1 MNEEYLK
8 GLHTHLGIKDDYNTW
23 INAIQGNEEYLKGL
37 HGHLGVDDDY
47 DTWHS
52 AVLGSKKKDATASQ
66 STGGQGNTSFSYD
79 EYPTEAEIYDLK
91 QGTATPAVVQKA
103 TRFISQD
110 REGVDFSD
118 QELQDYNTLKN
129 IVGESVKEEAFTD
142 VVGKDDGR
150 AEVPVA
156 IAGDMS
162 VSGQRGRGEAV
173 DGAPRKAYEKQLQ
186 TSDRREDIMVN
197 LQDQKDELEAGQ
209 NLLEL
214 SDEELDTYFENKKN
228 KKRNYGAE
236 TVSDFEDRTRQEKLD
251 RAYEDDAIAFGA
263 RTFDTMADFE
273 KSLFESQKE
282 YESRMN
288 KVSDTEIRNAEY
300 RLYQQGLNELQDDI
314 ESGALSVNS
323 MQVKD
328 WVKRTAEEIGLDPDS
343 ATFESVSNSITNT
356 KNYLEGVLFE
366 KTLDKE
372 LYENY
377 QRRGEGKFKDFTY
390 TRRATSDFILNTV
403 NDIAIYAAD
412 TFINDPLT
420 AERLQQAKT
429 ARNLR
434 TQIEL
439 GHDPYDDKGIT
450 ETYGEELKDGVTL
463 KALFGGKAFEKLVLS
478 LGDSYIS
485 LASAMVNP
493 MAGVAVAGTSG
504 TFGTYEAYRD
514 RGDLSESEK
523 QALAWGS
530 GIIEAGITY
539 IGMGN
544 MRRAR
549 AAMGVAGEATST
561 AARKKLYAEAIK
573 KIQPVS
579 KKVAQAMSSARGRGI
594 AAGVSS
600 VLEEQAEEL
609 SIGILTQGLAHA
621 IADDEF
627 DTYELADIALST
639 FAMSG
644 TTMAAP
650 TGYATYSKYRNFENT
665 PTSDKVE
672 RFETLKDYYED
683 LRKAYKEEG
692 ISNKDKSIIKDE
704 MLSVKD
710 EINQIK
716 AESVEF
722 YESLSETKGVSPEM
736 VSKYLD
742 ITRAKSVSDNELGFV
757 QDVNKAIR
765 QISRNAKN
773 SDSPTVKQASK
784 KKISQLL
791 ELKTQIEGSVAKATA
806 KSDPLAEGKTTEAPK
821 QTTPEGTSFETVE
834 EFAQNLKTKLDARKG
849 KETAKETPSQ
859 AVDSRV
865 RYLNPATNETVEGVL
880 IKDGQRLAVET
891 DEGNII
897 DIANFDEVAD
907 TKLGELNLSPAEG
920 LLGVNEDG
928 SFTYNRAGGV
938 VPQGTKMVNK
948 NGVKAIRRDKNG
960 NVKNVLLTNEDG
972 SETYNL
978 KGEEA
983 EEAAYQIALK
993 ESQTEG
999 DKAKVDEEFRL
1010 QAIEDARAEESTEPT
1025 QPAQPTQ
1032 EEAPAQ
1038 PSQQAK
1044 ERAARRKQR
1053 KNIELVGDV
1062 DLSQDNRTVV
1072 SNMIEALQIVSPDIK
1087 VVMHSSRDSYNSTH
1101 SGASRDVGHFNPS
1114 TNTVHVLVDGTNPLN
1129 AEGYLL
1135 LKHEMVHPI
1144 LEAVLASDPH
1154 FANRVENRIKAIM
1167 NRYAKGTDAQKRVLD
1182 HYERYARRS
1191 DQPLELLTEFVT
1203 VFSEPA
1209 GVKLLSRDKTAFEKV
1224 ADLFQM
1230 IIDRIKGF
1238 RDAKVPSSEKEIV
1251 DLAKAIGKALKTG
1264 SAIDVD
1270 KTVNPSRENAVRQSL
1285 ERSSDPSKAIQPK
1298 KGSSP
1303 ADVKQAWEASK
1314 NNFIV
1319 AEDFEHSLELRR
1331 MGFREAYQKDGKI
1344 YMSVPVKYEAYNASS
1359 NVAKI
1364 KSDSFIKASD
1374 VQDKSQKRVYDVLSA
1389 LSKFSGYKMEFV
1401 NRPDLNFDS
1410 AMVIPD
1416 RENGLNENTVVVN
1429 LAYANA
1435 RTGASGM
1442 SMVLVESLRRKA
1454 PDAFNELYKNI
1465 QESGD
1470 SRIKRIFDQYV
1481 ENAPKEIKNKSDR
1494 ELIAMANVVQE
1505 LIDSVTTDA
1514 VGQSATEFLAD
1525 FQEKLADA
1533 LLNQKEGDLKL
1544 VMMPLGEN
1552 MVLSIESALINKGK
1566 GFEFNT
1572 EIEVKEKD
1580 LIQRLVDRVTS
1591 NLRRS
1596 NELFERGVNQLLS
1609 PIPSRFDMDVQMGGL
1624 RKNTILDALIAAGY
1638 DSDSDV
1644 MLDYLAGANV
1654 VEFLATDKQLAEIGK
1669 VIGKMIE
1676 VSEDPR
1682 NFQKIELVF
1691 TGELDVSSLNESQ
1704 AAVHSF
1710 VTKIIDY
1717 MTSSEKSN
1725 FINPD
1730 GSFIDG
1736 LEGFVIDTY
1745 TGYAQ
1750 NRVTDMMYLI
1760 TDNYDTA
1767 KETKVH
1773 FDLMNEVEDIY
1784 YDGRNVSI
1792 EQMASD
1798 FESIS
1803 FESSLDI
1810 FEEVRKKSERQQK
1823 VTPENAEKVKQAKTL
1838 REAMELANMAVPNVT
1853 ADGVFVFKVEY
1864 DEMKEFF
1871 PSKIP
1876 KGAEG
1881 VFNENAFMEISVI
1894 PSEQGIVVSYD
1905 VAYEG
1910 KVSND
1915 YSDFPSKYGV
1925 GKTTMPLVFKYANI
1939 VGALTNAKGLV
1950 FHAVSN
1956 AKHDNIDISEYSDK
1970 QVEGFITGEG
1980 DPVMRR
1986 GLNNIAAARNGHLVS
2001 AKLGKDV
2008 AFIVDE
2014 KVYVTRDK
2022 DILNWVASESRRYTL
2037 EQLHKDGNSMD
2048 IADVLG
2054 EQLKIDRPDLVDKL
2068 KSKGEFDTKG
2078 KSIVSAALAVNE
2090 NSYVLPQSE
2099 NLPNNAPMQ
2108 AAYENDQKYVS
2119 SSAVRSMLTP
2129 ADKTGKK
2136 TLDAVDK
2143 MFENAEERIAG
2154 SGKKGIRD
2162 IVKKYFSREALVVN
2176 SARLQKA
2183 MERGFADFIKAQFT
2197 ALNGQRANA
2206 DRVFQKIEKR
2216 IFGGLDTTQ
2225 ETILDKIIFLR
2236 RVIQIDSNWD
2246 NRLKDNQISLDAATN
2261 EVESLK
2267 SLLDNAKSKKD
2278 KDRIKKRIKSVN
2290 EKVKYFQSQVDKYSN
2305 RPLHPTDGTQDVNL
2319 ESATAALEQMKQDL
2333 GDGFNE
2339 LSSRADAYFDEY
2351 RKILQ
2356 ESFEAGLIDE
2366 ATRDLFIKDEYQP
2379 RVFLEKMFGETPTAA
2394 FENMGLE
2401 ADQIAGIKDG
2411 STGEIFTDARYL
2423 LNLSLRS
2430 LKHKAAS
2437 NELFAAMDEQASD
2450 MQYKMKDDTVREANY
2465 KKDKE
2470 GNIIEDG
2477 FGNKAVEKADEGYKN
2492 VFYRKNGQKRAFQ
2505 IKTELWN
2512 QLHGVEDRSLLTPT
2526 QKRRLAKASG
2536 TTAKKALVTGLRPA
2550 FALIATAR
2558 GFVEVTRGRGT
2569 YDQFKA
2575 LPVMQVMAMVDFIKS
2590 LPDAVLDGKVTED
2603 YFAHGGGMSFLTNQ
2617 GRPEQIY
2624 KKKRSTVRRLLGKY
2638 SPFKAAGKAL
2648 GFAGEKAEIAL
2659 RLAIYQ
2665 RTLENLK
2672 KTRPELTE
2680 KQRKYLAV
2688 EDARMIADFS
2698 QGGWLTKDL
2707 DAVKPYINAAVQGT
2721 RGTLE
2726 YARKNPKMFVAKQ
2739 VQAYVMNT
2747 ALTLMGMMA
2756 LGKDDWDK
2764 LPAYIKNRYNLIP
2777 TFLTGKDYKG
2787 NERPLMLRLPKAH
2800 QFMFLD
2806 RLAGITAEA
2815 LYHQMNDLEYDWKMY
2830 DENGYLSE
2838 EGFEIVDAFLGQF
2851 PAGDLIPEE
2860 IFTPKKLSGADFLM
2874 QIVSTVPL
2882 GGALDAYGNNVDR
2895 YRDKQITYD
2904 YGKVSPSMEGYK
2916 DGRTRDMFKL
2926 FSKLTGASAPRSQAA
2941 FEKFFAPETSQIVS
2955 FIYQMTDAMIVTEEE
2970 REGAQLIESKKK
2982 GFDKTFGIKKSFQYV
2997 VPKEKFD
3004 INRKKISEDLDKEEE
3019 NKKLKIRKEIG
3030 IMLKNQNFD
3039 YKTASALPKDVQGFI
3054 KDLDP
3059 AYIRYAAGYAKN
3071 RAKGMETDPFFFDV
3085 AYSSTAVSQ
3094 AAKLRLEY
3102 GFEKWT
3108 DLPADVREDIKRGL
3122 FEAGLKNTS
3131 SLMQELK

>member
-1 MNEEYLK
+1 M
-8 GLHTHLGIKDDYNTW
+8 
-23 INAIQGNEEYLKGL
+23 IQ
-37 HGHLGVDDDY
+37 
-47 DTWHS
+47 
-52 AVLGSKKKDATASQ
+52 
-66 STGGQGNTSFSYD
+66 
-79 EYPTEAEIYDLK
+79 
-91 QGTATPAVVQKA
+91 
-103 TRFISQD
+103 
-110 REGVDFSD
+110 
-118 QELQDYNTLKN
+118 
-129 IVGESVKEEAFTD
+129 
-142 VVGKDDGR
+142 
-150 AEVPVA
+150 
-156 IAGDMS
+156 
-162 VSGQRGRGEAV
+162 
-173 DGAPRKAYEKQLQ
+173 
-186 TSDRREDIMVN
+186 
-197 LQDQKDELEAGQ
+197 
-209 NLLEL
+209 
-214 SDEELDTYFENKKN
+214 
-228 KKRNYGAE
+228 
-236 TVSDFEDRTRQEKLD
+236 
-251 RAYEDDAIAFGA
+251 
-263 RTFDTMADFE
+263 
-273 KSLFESQKE
+273 
-282 YESRMN
+282 
-288 KVSDTEIRNAEY
+288 
-300 RLYQQGLNELQDDI
+300 
-314 ESGALSVNS
+314 
-323 MQVKD
+323 
-328 WVKRTAEEIGLDPDS
+328 
-343 ATFESVSNSITNT
+343 
-356 KNYLEGVLFE
+356 
-366 KTLDKE
+366 
-372 LYENY
+372 
-377 QRRGEGKFKDFTY
+377 
-390 TRRATSDFILNTV
+390 
-403 NDIAIYAAD
+403 
-412 TFINDPLT
+412 
-420 AERLQQAKT
+420 
-429 ARNLR
+429 
-434 TQIEL
+434 
-439 GHDPYDDKGIT
+439 
-450 ETYGEELKDGVTL
+450 
-463 KALFGGKAFEKLVLS
+463 
-478 LGDSYIS
+478 
-485 LASAMVNP
+485 
-493 MAGVAVAGTSG
+493 
-504 TFGTYEAYRD
+504 
-514 RGDLSESEK
+514 
-523 QALAWGS
+523 
-530 GIIEAGITY
+530 
-539 IGMGN
+539 
-544 MRRAR
+544 
-549 AAMGVAGEATST
+549 
-561 AARKKLYAEAIK
+561 
-573 KIQPVS
+573 
-579 KKVAQAMSSARGRGI
+579 
-594 AAGVSS
+594 
-600 VLEEQAEEL
+600 
-609 SIGILTQGLAHA
+609 
-621 IADDEF
+621 
-627 DTYELADIALST
+627 
-639 FAMSG
+639 
-644 TTMAAP
+644 
-650 TGYATYSKYRNFENT
+650 
-665 PTSDKVE
+665 
-672 RFETLKDYYED
+672 
-683 LRKAYKEEG
+683 
-692 ISNKDKSIIKDE
+692 
-704 MLSVKD
+704 
-710 EINQIK
+710 
-716 AESVEF
+716 
-722 YESLSETKGVSPEM
+722 
-736 VSKYLD
+736 
-742 ITRAKSVSDNELGFV
+742 
-757 QDVNKAIR
+757 
-765 QISRNAKN
+765 
-773 SDSPTVKQASK
+773 
-784 KKISQLL
+784 
-791 ELKTQIEGSVAKATA
+791 
-806 KSDPLAEGKTTEAPK
+806 
-821 QTTPEGTSFETVE
+821 
-834 EFAQNLKTKLDARKG
+834 
-849 KETAKETPSQ
+849 
-859 AVDSRV
+859 
-865 RYLNPATNETVEGVL
+865 
-880 IKDGQRLAVET
+880 
-891 DEGNII
+891 
-897 DIANFDEVAD
+897 
-907 TKLGELNLSPAEG
+907 
-920 LLGVNEDG
+920 
-928 SFTYNRAGGV
+928 
-938 VPQGTKMVNK
+938 
-948 NGVKAIRRDKNG
+948 
-960 NVKNVLLTNEDG
+960 
-972 SETYNL
+972 
-978 KGEEA
+978 
-983 EEAAYQIALK
+983 
-993 ESQTEG
+993 
-999 DKAKVDEEFRL
+999 
-1010 QAIEDARAEESTEPT
+1010 
-1025 QPAQPTQ
+1025 
-1032 EEAPAQ
+1032 
-1038 PSQQAK
+1038 
-1044 ERAARRKQR
+1044 
-1053 KNIELVGDV
+1053 
-1062 DLSQDNRTVV
+1062 
-1072 SNMIEALQIVSPDIK
+1072 ALQIVSPDIK

-1191 DQPLELLTEFVT
+1191 DQSLELLTEFVT

-1238 RDAKVPSSEKEIV
+1238 RDAKVPSSEKEII
-1251 DLAKAIGKALKTG
+1251 DLAKAIGEALKTG

-1331 MGFREAYQKDGKI
+1331 MGFREAYQKGGKI
-1344 YMSVPVKYEAYNASS
+1344 YMSVPVKYEDYNASS

-1389 LSKFSGYKMEFV
+1389 LSKFAGYKMEFV

-1470 SRIKRIFDQYV
+1470 TRIKRIFDQYV

-1494 ELIAMANVVQE
+1494 ELVAMANVVQE

-1580 LIQRLVDRVTS
+1580 LIQRLVDRVTT

-1596 NELFERGVNQLLS
+1596 NELFERAVNQLLS
-1609 PIPSRFDMDVQMGGL
+1609 PLHSRFDEDVQMGGL

-1644 MLDYLAGANV
+1644 MLDYLGGANV
-1654 VEFLATDKQLAEIGK
+1654 VEFLATDEQLAEIGK
-1669 VIGKMIE
+1669 VIGAMIE
-1676 VSEDPR
+1676 VQNEPYGFDQIEDV
-1682 NFQKIELVF
+1682 L
-1691 TGELDVSSLNESQ
+1691 TGESDVSSLNESQ
-1704 AAVHSF
+1704 AIVYSRL
-1710 VTKIIDY
+1710 TEIINY
-1717 MTSSEKSN
+1717 MTSSEKSTFLN
-1725 FINPD
+1725 QD
-1730 GSFIDG
+1730 GSFVDG
-1736 LEGFVIDTY
+1736 LEGFVIDIY
-1745 TGYAQ
+1745 TGYAE
-1750 NRVTDMMYLI
+1750 NRVTDMLYLI
-1760 TDNYDTA
+1760 TENYDTA
-1767 KETKVH
+1767 RETKVH
-1773 FDLMNEVEDIY
+1773 FDLMDEVKEIY
-1784 YDGRNVSI
+1784 YDGNNVPI
-1792 EQMASD
+1792 ERVASD

-1823 VTPENAEKVKQAKTL
+1823 ATPEDAEKVKQAKTL

-1853 ADGVFVFKVEY
+1853 ADGVFIFKVEY

-1876 KGAEG
+1876 QGAEG

-1894 PSEQGIVVSYD
+1894 PSENGISVSYD
-1905 VAYEG
+1905 VAYKG
-1910 KVSND
+1910 KIDNN

-1939 VGALTNAKGLV
+1939 VGALTNAKGLI

-1956 AKHDNIDISEYSDK
+1956 AKHDKIDISEYSDK

-2001 AKLGKDV
+2001 ARLGKDV

-2022 DILNWVASESRRYTL
+2022 EILSWVASQSRRYTL
-2037 EQLHKDGNSMD
+2037 EKLHKDGNSMD

-2129 ADKTGKK
+2129 ADKTGRK

-2154 SGKKGIRD
+2154 SGKKSIRD

-2206 DRVFQKIEKR
+2206 DRAFQKIEKR

-2246 NRLKDNQISLDAATN
+2246 NRLKDNQISLDAANN

-2278 KDRIKKRIKSVN
+2278 KERIKKRIKSVN

-2319 ESATAALEQMKQDL
+2319 ESATAALEQLKQDL

-2437 NELFAAMDEQASD
+2437 NELFAAMDEQAAD

-2505 IKTELWN
+2505 IKTDLWN

-2536 TTAKKALVTGLRPA
+2536 TRAKKALVTGLRPA

-2726 YARKNPKMFVAKQ
+2726 YARKNPKMFVSKQ

-2747 ALTLMGMMA
+2747 AITLMGMMA

-2860 IFTPKKLSGADFLM
+2860 VFTPKKLSGADFLM
-2874 QIVSTVPL
+2874 QIVSSIPL

-2895 YRDKQITYD
+2895 YREKQITYD
-2904 YGKVSPSMEGYK
+2904 YGKVTPSMEGYK

-2955 FIYQMTDAMIVTEEE
+2955 FVYQMTDAMIVTEEE

-2982 GFDKTFGIKKSFQYV
+2982 GFDKSFGIKRSFQYV

-3059 AYIRYAAGYAKN
+3059 AYRRYAAGYAKN

-3131 SLMQELK
+3131 ALMQELK